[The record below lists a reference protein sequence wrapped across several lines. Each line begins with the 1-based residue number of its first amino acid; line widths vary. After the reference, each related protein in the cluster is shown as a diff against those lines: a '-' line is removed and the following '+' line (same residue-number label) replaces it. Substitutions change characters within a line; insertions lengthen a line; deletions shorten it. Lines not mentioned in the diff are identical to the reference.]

1 MIVWYKWHPA
11 SAINN
16 ILQAVWTKPLND
28 LIFIEKFLN
37 IFWGVPSHL
46 IQLGP
51 HHCHQPRKVTT
62 AEVIQAIRANPSLGT
77 LNCIVLKLI
86 SPHHYAEE
94 PKIILGL
101 SLRYPPNPIAELLT
115 VLHFYY
121 TRIEKT
127 VNCTTI
133 SMYFSLLQL
142 DIAMWIS
149 SMSAEITW
157 H

>member
-11 SAINN
+11 SALNN
-16 ILQAVWTKPLND
+16 ILQAIWTKLLND

-37 IFWGVPSHL
+37 IFRRAPSHL
-46 IQLGP
+46 IQLCP
-51 HHCHQPRKVTT
+51 HHHHQPRKVTT
-62 AEVIQAIRANPSLGT
+62 VEVIQAIRANPSLGT
-77 LNCIVLKLI
+77 LNCIVLKLT

-101 SLRYPPNPIAELLT
+101 SLGYPSQPYSWPAYSATFLL
-115 VLHFYY
+115 HQD
-121 TRIEKT
+121 RKP

-133 SMYFSLLQL
+133 SMYFSLSQL

-149 SMSAEITW
+149 SMSAEITS